1 MIFLQAFSESIKLP
15 SKQAVFKLNR
25 IGMDSTV
32 VYMFILLFLVSIPSL
47 IDRAAASNGPGA
59 DMNLFFLLVY
69 FFIFYYLPLTIFVF
83 VVLSAVAYV
92 GTWISQLLHRKVR
105 FALLWKMS
113 AYTTTIPFI
122 IYTVWAI
129 VMPIDDNWLW
139 LFLGYTFILLIKIIT
154 IYPKRKK
161 RTGGDHH

>member
-1 MIFLQAFSESIKLP
+1 MNFLQALSESIKLP
-15 SKQAVFKLNR
+15 NKQAVFRLNR
-25 IGMDSTV
+25 IGMDTTV
-32 VYMFILLFLVSIPSL
+32 VYMFILLLLVSIPSL
-47 IDRAAASNGPGA
+47 IDRIASSSGPGA
-59 DMNLFFLLVY
+59 DMNLLFLLMY

-83 VVLSAVAYV
+83 VMLSAVAYI

-122 IYTVWAI
+122 IYTIIALI
-129 VMPIDDNWLW
+129 VPIDDNWLW

-154 IYPKRKK
+154 IYPKK
-161 RTGGDHH
+161 RIRGDKH